1 MQSKRSSAPGI
12 GYFRSAGILRYSNGG
27 HVDPLFLQVKQGKT
41 SELKDTGSA
50 LGVKENSEY
59 RDAALPF
66 EEGDLLL
73 CCSDGLVETENAE
86 GWPMRADVVTSLARA
101 DRKKIPTRR
110 DRNSECIGEARRR
123 ETD

>member
-1 MQSKRSSAPGI
+1 M
-12 GYFRSAGILRYSNGG
+12 
-27 HVDPLFLQVKQGKT
+27 KQGKT